1 MVQKT
6 VTVQN
11 VNGIHCRP
19 STHIYKEAVKYTSTL
34 KAVSPSGGIA
44 NLKSMIEIIT
54 LALHCGDDVTVEA
67 EGPDEAEALEAM
79 CRSFQ
84 AIYDYQE

>member
-1 MVQKT
+1 MVQNT

-19 STHIYKEAVKYTSTL
+19 STHIYKAAVKFSSIL
-34 KAVSPSGGIA
+34 RGEGKDGAA

-54 LALHCGDDVTVEA
+54 LALHCGDDVTISA
-67 EGPDEAEALEAM
+67 DGDDEIEALKTMSAA
-79 CRSFQ
+79 FV
-84 AIYDYQE
+84 AIYDYPD